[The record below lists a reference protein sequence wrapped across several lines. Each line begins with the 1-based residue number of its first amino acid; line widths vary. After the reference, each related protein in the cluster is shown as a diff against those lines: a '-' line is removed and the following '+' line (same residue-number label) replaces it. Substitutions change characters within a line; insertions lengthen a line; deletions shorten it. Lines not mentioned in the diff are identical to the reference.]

1 MGFGSWVATNE
12 TTIVQLPSMSNHFQS
27 RFSAKD
33 YLNTTS
39 YRCPGGNVL
48 RDFAI
53 GKVHE
58 FFKENKLDTV
68 KPGETLNVLD
78 YGCGPVIAHVISAAG
93 IESTEIVLA
102 EFTDGCREAVQLW
115 LDKDSSAWDWT
126 PYIKYVVQTLEG
138 NEDEYEVTQREES
151 L

>member
-1 MGFGSWVATNE
+1 
-12 TTIVQLPSMSNHFQS
+12 MSNHFQS
-27 RFSAKD
+27 RFSAID
-33 YLNTTS
+33 YLNTS

-58 FFKENKLDTV
+58 FFKETKFDTV
-68 KPGETLNVLD
+68 NLAGETLKVLD
-78 YGCGPVIAHVISAAG
+78 YGCGPVIAYIISAAG
-93 IESTEIVLA
+93 IEATEIVLA
-102 EFTDGCREAVQLW
+102 DFTDGCREAVQLW
-115 LDKDSSAWDWT
+115 LDKNPSAWDWT